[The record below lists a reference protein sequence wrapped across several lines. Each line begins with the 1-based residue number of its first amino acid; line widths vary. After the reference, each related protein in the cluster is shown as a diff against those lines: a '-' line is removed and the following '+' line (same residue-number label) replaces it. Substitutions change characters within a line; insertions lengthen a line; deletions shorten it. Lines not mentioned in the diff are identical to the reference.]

1 MSTNDTTS
9 PTAFFEQHAGYARQ
23 PDESDDQARARCAT
37 DLVNAE
43 QWVRSSGVTFDWS
56 DDWHVTDHQSEYDCY
71 ADGGPTT
78 CETCTCYGADGT
90 ILASLSCIDDATPE
104 YRRVVEAELASEA
117 MDVVDQDSPVVT
129 SPTSTAVQILAT
141 SALWYAWGQIDGR
154 ADLRA
159 DGFTTDHGHEFQRY
173 FEQLALDYEQD
184 RRSFRPSVLD
194 AWNRYVEV
202 KRERGL
208 DVPPVLADLLG

>member
-1 MSTNDTTS
+1 MPKNSTTS

-43 QWVRSSGVTFDWS
+43 RWAQNAGVTFEWS
-56 DDWHVTDHQSEYDCY
+56 DDWSVDHQSEFDYRPD
-71 ADGGPTT
+71 T
-78 CETCTCYGADGT
+78 CETCTCYGADGAV
-90 ILASLSCIDDATPE
+90 LASLGCIDDATPE

-117 MDVVDQDSPVVT
+117 MDDVDQDSPVVT

-159 DGFTTDHGHEFQRY
+159 DGFDVEHGQEFGRY
-173 FEQLALDYEQD
+173 YEMLALDYEAE
-184 RRSFRPSVLD
+184 RRSFRPNLIS
-194 AWNRYVEV
+194 AWHRYVAV